1 MPDEQEEYVDRQRH
15 PAADEAD
22 LAEYEAVATADD
34 RRERNH
40 RRGVVRG
47 LRGDPSVR
55 GYLRRAILRA
65 ARSPEDVAY
74 VRSQLGLE
82 PGVEWWVFSRLWART
97 AAPEA
102 RLALVRRWLRVA
114 PEDVDLRLRLL
125 ALLEET
131 GALPEARRVAREL
144 RADPLADARART
156 ALGEFW
162 LRQGDEDEARRVFSE
177 IVEHTPLD
185 PWARRRL
192 GDLYR
197 AHGWADDAYREYQ
210 TLARLRPNEDEVLL
224 LLARAAAD
232 AGRIDE
238 ALRLEQ
244 RVSEAA
250 EPGDDG
256 EIAGAARLWSLVR
269 LSRLAEDSGTDA
281 AALRRRLRETGALRD
296 PPDALVLLTFEHPD
310 DAPGLSIRW
319 PSADAAG
326 SGEEAGVRP
335 LLPAELGSVRSGIR
349 AIRIGEREP
358 GEHLLE
364 VTRSDTE
371 SLRDWAAEL
380 TVIVHPGTAEQRVLR
395 QPVTLGRTE
404 RTRRFVLTDA
414 DALTPAP

>member
-1 MPDEQEEYVDRQRH
+1 M
-15 PAADEAD
+15 
-22 LAEYEAVATADD
+22 
-34 RRERNH
+34 
-40 RRGVVRG
+40 
-47 LRGDPSVR
+47 
-55 GYLRRAILRA
+55 
-65 ARSPEDVAY
+65 
-74 VRSQLGLE
+74 
-82 PGVEWWVFSRLWART
+82 
-97 AAPEA
+97 
-102 RLALVRRWLRVA
+102 
-114 PEDVDLRLRLL
+114 
-125 ALLEET
+125 
-131 GALPEARRVAREL
+131 
-144 RADPLADARART
+144 
-156 ALGEFW
+156 
-162 LRQGDEDEARRVFSE
+162 
-177 IVEHTPLD
+177 
-185 PWARRRL
+185 
-192 GDLYR
+192 
-197 AHGWADDAYREYQ
+197 
-210 TLARLRPNEDEVLL
+210 LL

-244 RVSEAA
+244 RVSESA
-250 EPGDDG
+250 EPGDEG

-269 LSRLAEDSGTDA
+269 LSRLAEDAGTDA

-326 SGEEAGVRP
+326 SGEEAGARP

-395 QPVTLGRTE
+395 QPATLGRTE

-414 DALTPAP
+414 DALSPAP